1 MKPLMAAMLALAGC
15 GADGPR
21 APGQPV
27 PSSKDDLI
35 AQHRQAVRLEDRD
48 IALYIER
55 HGLVTAKSGT
65 GVHVQLLRDAP
76 GDPVE
81 PEQAVMVNYRL
92 ELLNG
97 DTAYATEPGKPETF
111 RVEHDDVES
120 GLHEAIQQLSPGDSA
135 IIIIPS
141 YRAHGLAGDLQM
153 VPPRSS
159 VVYRL
164 GLVRV
169 MR

>member
-1 MKPLMAAMLALAGC
+1 MRTVIASLLALSGC
-15 GADGPR
+15 GPDASR
-21 APGQPV
+21 SNIKQAPTA
-27 PSSKDDLI
+27 KDDLI
-35 AQHRQAVRLEDRD
+35 TQHRQAVRLEDRD

-55 HGLVTAKSGT
+55 HGLVTVKSGT
-65 GVHVQLLRDAP
+65 GVHVQLLRDSP
-76 GDPVE
+76 GEPVSR
-81 PEQAVMVNYRL
+81 EQAVMVNYRL

-97 DTAYATEPGKPETF
+97 DTAYVTAPGAPETF

-120 GLHEAIQQLSPGDSA
+120 GLHEAIQLLSPGDSA
-135 IIIIPS
+135 VIIIPS
-141 YRAHGLAGDLQM
+141 YRAHGLVGDLDR
-153 VPPRSS
+153 VPPRST

>member
-1 MKPLMAAMLALAGC
+1 MRAIIASLLAVAGC
-15 GADGPR
+15 GSDGPR
-21 APGQPV
+21 SPGQPV
-27 PSSKDDLI
+27 PSGKDQMI

-55 HGLVTAKSGT
+55 HGLVTVKSGT
-65 GVHVQLLRDAP
+65 GVHVQLLRDSP
-76 GDPVE
+76 GDPVRR
-81 PEQAVMVNYRL
+81 EQAAMVNYRL

-97 DTAYATEPGKPETF
+97 DTAYATDPGMPETF

-120 GLHEAIQQLSPGDSA
+120 GLHEAIQLLSAGDSA
-135 IIIIPS
+135 VIIIPS
-141 YRAHGLAGDLQM
+141 YRAHGLVGDLDR

-164 GLVRV
+164 GFVRV
-169 MR
+169 MQ